1 MTAGLTTAERQH
13 PEMGGLCLLHT
24 PDPLLGKV
32 TGGSGRT
39 HTKSDVKVTVNA
51 GEADDCRGKDFQK
64 ATKTT
69 WETVSVL
76 SLSFTLQ
83 KGS

>member
-1 MTAGLTTAERQH
+1 MTAGLTTAEKQR
-13 PEMGGLCLLHT
+13 PETRGLCLLHT

-32 TGGSGRT
+32 TRGSGRT

-51 GEADDCRGKDFQK
+51 READDCKDGDFQK

-69 WETVSVL
+69 
-76 SLSFTLQ
+76 
-83 KGS
+83 